1 MIKINLEAWKG
12 LSRNW
17 IEVNPNRDGQSV
29 TNKVKQH
36 ANYLFPKTLLW
47 WRIMNRNNS

>member
-12 LSRNW
+12 LIRNW

-36 ANYLFPKTLLW
+36 ANYL
-47 WRIMNRNNS
+47 